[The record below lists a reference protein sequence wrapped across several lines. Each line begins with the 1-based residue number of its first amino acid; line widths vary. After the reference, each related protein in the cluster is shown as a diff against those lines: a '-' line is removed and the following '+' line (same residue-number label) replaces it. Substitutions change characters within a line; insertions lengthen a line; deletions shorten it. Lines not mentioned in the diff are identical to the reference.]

1 MADAVFDITEFPVHL
16 GLGARIIPL
25 ERFDGT
31 GEWYQRYGEAHAA
44 DGFEGRLVTMHSFT
58 APWDTWEMHPHGEEL
73 VLCVA
78 GAVVLHQEIDGAVT
92 TVELHANEAVING
105 PGVWHTADV
114 TGPCTCLFITAGAGT
129 DIRPR

>member
-16 GLGARIIPL
+16 GLGARIVPL

-31 GEWYQRYGEAHAA
+31 GEWYQRYGEAHGA
-44 DGFEGRLVTMHSFT
+44 DGFEGRLVTMHSFSE
-58 APWDTWEMHPHGEEL
+58 PWTTWEMHPHGEEL

-78 GAVVLHQEIDGAVT
+78 GSVVLHQEVDGKVT
-92 TVELHANEAVING
+92 TVELHANDAVINP

-114 TGPCTCLFITAGAGT
+114 SDPCTCLFITAGAGT
-129 DIRPR
+129 DMRAR